1 MSTPGKLKRTPQYNT
16 TSQPTS
22 QFDLLYPEHARM
34 REHEEMEAKSEEEPD
49 SSIKDRIVY
58 YCGNCANTVKDVA
71 QADKPCINCG
81 GELVVST
88 L

>member
-1 MSTPGKLKRTPQYNT
+1 MSTPGKLRRTPQYNT

-58 YCGNCANTVKDVA
+58 YCGNTVKDVA

-81 GELVVST
+81 GEMVVST